1 MERPS
6 RLCWRNCAR
15 GSRSRSRVRL
25 PVRLVEECDREAHE
39 RGQHQPQV
47 QHLASGHACFSH
59 RSLHPCHHSR
69 KIATMIHT
77 KKTIAKLTANT
88 HRNPGSPISSPSLP
102 KFMATHLA
110 GEYTARAKKSPARR
124 GGRAGLFWRCVGRS
138 RGTGGL
144 MGCGIILTRTRSESS
159 KD

>member
-1 MERPS
+1 MGRPS
-6 RLCWRNCAR
+6 RLCWHNCAR
-15 GSRSRSRVRL
+15 GSRSRVRVRL

-88 HRNPGSPISSPSLP
+88 HRNPVSPSPIDYRTAGRPQRERPITKPTTIQTS
-102 KFMATHLA
+102 KIATTITTVVISVLDISDLSA
-110 GEYTARAKKSPARR
+110 GCGRSGSRWRARASP
-124 GGRAGLFWRCVGRS
+124 
-138 RGTGGL
+138 
-144 MGCGIILTRTRSESS
+144 
-159 KD
+159 

>member
-1 MERPS
+1 MQKTIVKIDL
-6 RLCWRNCAR
+6 RLVSIRLGDFPC
-15 GSRSRSRVRL
+15 SPVLRVRL

-88 HRNPGSPISSPSLP
+88 HRNPVSPISSPSLP
-102 KFMATHLA
+102 KSLFAAHGASVREVFT
-110 GEYTARAKKSPARR
+110 TRR
-124 GGRAGLFWRCVGRS
+124 SGYSVKIAIQCNRAG
-138 RGTGGL
+138 
-144 MGCGIILTRTRSESS
+144 
-159 KD
+159 